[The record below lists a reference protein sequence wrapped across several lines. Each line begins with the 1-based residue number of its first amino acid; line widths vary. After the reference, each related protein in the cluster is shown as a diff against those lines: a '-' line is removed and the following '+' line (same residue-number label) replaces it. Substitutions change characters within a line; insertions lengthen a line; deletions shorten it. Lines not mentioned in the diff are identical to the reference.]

1 MGRVALFDYLLLR
14 GLGEA
19 VSGPSY
25 VAVQESKILRKIIK
39 FFVEGLTDS

>member
-25 VAVQESKILRKIIK
+25 VAVQESKDSTQNYKILCWR
-39 FFVEGLTDS
+39 THR